1 MGARQRNPE
10 PEDDDPGDPGTKVQ
24 DPILRSIRPGR
35 DTEPS
40 PRELFKG
47 SYHPSREADTGD
59 PPAGRMTI
67 EEARR
72 RGPIGWLQ
80 LLGPGLVTGA
90 SDDDPSGI
98 GTYSQ
103 VGSRFGYDTLWTM
116 LATYPLM
123 SAVQLISAAIGRVTG
138 RGIAGNMRAHV
149 TPPLMYLSISLMLVA
164 N

>member
-47 SYHPSREADTGD
+47 SYDPSREADGD

-98 GTYSQ
+98 AAGGSLLTRGAVHLLWFVVPAAVLILALQVFMTY
-103 VGSRFGYDTLWTM
+103 
-116 LATYPLM
+116 
-123 SAVQLISAAIGRVTG
+123 AVIFKVFKWLTVALFAYVITG
-138 RGIAGNMRAHV
+138 F
-149 TPPLMYLSISLMLVA
+149 LVHPDLR
-164 N
+164 